1 MQYPLISEYM
11 AAIRDAHDNLEQLSH
26 LVPVMDK
33 YGEPYRSGGAFAVVF
48 KMQDEQTGKCY
59 ALKCFT
65 EEQEGRAEAYRQ
77 IAEELEFVDSPYVT
91 SVKYLENELF
101 VDSSCGDDEF
111 PVLLMDWVEGDT
123 MEAYIAAYH
132 GDSHAMSMLC
142 YRFCKLAAWLRSQ
155 PFAHGDIKPDNIMVR
170 PDGTLTLVDYDGMF
184 VPAMKGQKSPTIGT
198 KDFSHPLRTIDDFDE
213 TIDDFA
219 LASIAL
225 SLKAI
230 SLDASLLEQYGAP
243 DRLLFS
249 ATDYLNLSTS
259 KAFAALQSLLADEE
273 MQTLLSMFLL
283 ANAKKYLSMCSFRL
297 FSVQKPKEE
306 EVWSTEV
313 TKEDLENA
321 VEDES
326 AVKYSKDWKRLLRAP
341 TELRGEYAIREG
353 VKAIGD
359 NAFYNCNKLMKKT
372 ILIVCLGLVSLGL
385 QAQSISLAGEWNVEL
400 GKSGSAFAKSK
411 RASQGE
417 VKRAI
422 LPGTIDTNHL
432 GFAPKDTME
441 TTHLTRLYAYKGAA
455 RYSRTI
461 NIPKDWKKKP
471 VELFLERTRPTWVYV
486 DGELVDSCN
495 FISTPQRYLLPK
507 KVKPGKHLLEIVV
520 DNGRGVPDQV
530 YGSSHA
536 YTEDTQTNWNGII
549 GEIRLEVKSEERR
562 VKKQRSESE
571 GKANSNVL
579 PDFAKDFHIEGAHFY
594 ANGHRIFL
602 RGKHDA
608 AVWPLTGH
616 VEMSVEG
623 WMKYL
628 GTCKEYGINHVRFHS
643 WCPPEAAF
651 VAADSLGI
659 YLQPELP
666 FWGSFDKKDEKLMTF
681 LHQEGVNILREYG
694 HHPSFRMM
702 ALGNELWGDIDK
714 MKEFVDDF
722 RKIAPDKYYTFG
734 SNYYLGYQG
743 IKEGMD
749 YFTTCRIGG
758 EGWGKYNT
766 HTRGSFSFADAYDGG
781 MINHFH
787 PNSTMNFDEACD
799 KAGIPIISHET
810 GQFQTYPD
818 YREMKKY
825 TGVLHPYNFEV
836 FRKRLA
842 AAGMLSQADDFH
854 KASGLWSVKL
864 YKADIEM
871 DLRTRNMAGFQ
882 LLDIQDYPG
891 QGSAFVG
898 ILDAFMESKG
908 ITTPEEWRQWC
919 SPVVP
924 LLEMKKFSFEDGE
937 KIQAKVKVANY
948 GGSSL
953 KGKKLK
959 WHLAAEN
966 GLFCMDDGTFSTK
979 DGEVRKNVG
988 DLMAEDE
995 GVLNIFSYDE
1005 GLVDVGELNG
1015 VFHVQKPTKLLL
1027 TLNIE
1032 GTEARNSYELWVYPK
1047 KALEKKGVII
1057 AKDLNQEVV
1066 KVLEKG
1072 GKVLWMPTASSHF
1085 VAADDTLSQ
1094 ADNATPYTVGGLF
1107 QTDYWNYRMF
1117 KTICE
1122 NNKKKVSPG
1131 TLGILTDPEHPIY
1144 KGFPTEMH
1152 TNWQWFP
1159 VIKESH
1165 PLVLDNFAKD
1175 YRPIV
1180 QVIDNI
1186 ERNHKLGLVME
1197 WKVGAGKL
1205 LVCMSD
1211 LEKAAKYPEGKAFYQ
1226 SVIDYMRSA
1235 SFNPSAEITV
1245 DELKKKLAEKPRQ
1258 VSLKELNNIS
1268 QY

>member
-1 MQYPLISEYM
+1 
-11 AAIRDAHDNLEQLSH
+11 
-26 LVPVMDK
+26 
-33 YGEPYRSGGAFAVVF
+33 
-48 KMQDEQTGKCY
+48 
-59 ALKCFT
+59 
-65 EEQEGRAEAYRQ
+65 
-77 IAEELEFVDSPYVT
+77 
-91 SVKYLENELF
+91 
-101 VDSSCGDDEF
+101 
-111 PVLLMDWVEGDT
+111 
-123 MEAYIAAYH
+123 
-132 GDSHAMSMLC
+132 
-142 YRFCKLAAWLRSQ
+142 
-155 PFAHGDIKPDNIMVR
+155 
-170 PDGTLTLVDYDGMF
+170 
-184 VPAMKGQKSPTIGT
+184 
-198 KDFSHPLRTIDDFDE
+198 
-213 TIDDFA
+213 
-219 LASIAL
+219 
-225 SLKAI
+225 
-230 SLDASLLEQYGAP
+230 
-243 DRLLFS
+243 
-249 ATDYLNLSTS
+249 
-259 KAFAALQSLLADEE
+259 
-273 MQTLLSMFLL
+273 
-283 ANAKKYLSMCSFRL
+283 
-297 FSVQKPKEE
+297 
-306 EVWSTEV
+306 
-313 TKEDLENA
+313 
-321 VEDES
+321 
-326 AVKYSKDWKRLLRAP
+326 
-341 TELRGEYAIREG
+341 
-353 VKAIGD
+353 
-359 NAFYNCNKLMKKT
+359 MKKS
-372 ILIVCLGLVSLGL
+372 ILIACLGLVSLGL

-411 RASQGE
+411 HASQGE

-520 DNGRGVPDQV
+520 DNGKGVPDQV

-562 VKKQRSESE
+562 VEKQRSASE

-579 PDFAKDFHIEGAHFY
+579 PNFAKDFHIEGAHFY

-681 LHQEGVNILREYG
+681 LHQEGENILREYG

-799 KAGIPIISHET
+799 LCAKPQSWQKPDASRKQAAGIPIISHET

-836 FRKRLA
+836 FRRRLA

-924 LLEMKKFSFEDGE
+924 LLEVEKFCFEDGE

-953 KGKKLK
+953 YGKKLK
-959 WHLAAEN
+959 W
-966 GLFCMDDGTFSTK
+966 K
-979 DGEVRKNVG
+979 IG
-988 DLMAEDE
+988 DAE
-995 GVLNIFSYDE
+995 GVMNIFTYDE
-1005 GLVDVGELNG
+1005 GLIDVGVLDEEIS
-1015 VFHVQKPTKLLL
+1015 VDKPTKLLL

-1032 GTEARNSYELWVYPK
+1032 GTEARNSYELWAYPK

-1057 AKDLNQEVV
+1057 AKDLDQEVV

-1072 GKVLWMPTASSHF
+1072 AKVLWMPTASSHF
-1085 VAADDTLSQ
+1085 VAADDTFSQ

-1131 TLGILTDPEHPIY
+1131 TLGILTNPEHPIF

-1211 LEKAAKYPEGKAFYQ
+1211 LEKASKYPEGKAFYQ

-1235 SFNPSAEITV
+1235 DFNPSAEISV

>member
-1 MQYPLISEYM
+1 
-11 AAIRDAHDNLEQLSH
+11 
-26 LVPVMDK
+26 
-33 YGEPYRSGGAFAVVF
+33 
-48 KMQDEQTGKCY
+48 
-59 ALKCFT
+59 
-65 EEQEGRAEAYRQ
+65 
-77 IAEELEFVDSPYVT
+77 
-91 SVKYLENELF
+91 
-101 VDSSCGDDEF
+101 
-111 PVLLMDWVEGDT
+111 
-123 MEAYIAAYH
+123 
-132 GDSHAMSMLC
+132 
-142 YRFCKLAAWLRSQ
+142 
-155 PFAHGDIKPDNIMVR
+155 
-170 PDGTLTLVDYDGMF
+170 
-184 VPAMKGQKSPTIGT
+184 
-198 KDFSHPLRTIDDFDE
+198 
-213 TIDDFA
+213 
-219 LASIAL
+219 
-225 SLKAI
+225 
-230 SLDASLLEQYGAP
+230 
-243 DRLLFS
+243 
-249 ATDYLNLSTS
+249 
-259 KAFAALQSLLADEE
+259 
-273 MQTLLSMFLL
+273 
-283 ANAKKYLSMCSFRL
+283 
-297 FSVQKPKEE
+297 
-306 EVWSTEV
+306 
-313 TKEDLENA
+313 
-321 VEDES
+321 
-326 AVKYSKDWKRLLRAP
+326 
-341 TELRGEYAIREG
+341 
-353 VKAIGD
+353 
-359 NAFYNCNKLMKKT
+359 MKKT
-372 ILIVCLGLVSLGL
+372 ILIACLGLVSLGL

-417 VKRAI
+417 EKRAI

-520 DNGRGVPDQV
+520 DNGRGVPEQV

-549 GEIRLEVKSEERR
+549 GRIELQLASSVESKSAETLTGAIPS
-562 VKKQRSESE
+562 RSVASPS
-571 GKANSNVL
+571 AL
-579 PDFAKDFHIEGAHFY
+579 QMPDFAKDFHIEGAHFY

-666 FWGSFDKKDEKLMTF
+666 FWGSFDKKDERLMAF
-681 LHQEGVNILREYG
+681 LHQEGENILREYG

-787 PNSTMNFDEACD
+787 PNFTMNFDEACD

-836 FRKRLA
+836 FRRRLA

-908 ITTPEEWRQWC
+908 ITTSEEWRQWC

-924 LLEMKKFSFEDGE
+924 LLEMKKFCFEDGE

-948 GGSSL
+948 GGTSL
-953 KGKKLK
+953 YGKKLMWK
-959 WHLAAEN
+959 I
-966 GLFCMDDGTFSTK
+966 
-979 DGEVRKNVG
+979 G
-988 DLMAEDE
+988 DAE
-995 GVLNIFSYDE
+995 GVMNIFTYDE
-1005 GLVDVGELNG
+1005 GLIDVGILDEEISADKPAKLN
-1015 VFHVQKPTKLLL
+1015 VS
-1027 TLNIE
+1027 LNIE

-1047 KALEKKGVII
+1047 KALEKKGIII
-1057 AKDLNQEVV
+1057 ARDLNQEVV

-1072 GKVLWMPTASSHF
+1072 GKVLWMPDS
-1085 VAADDTLSQ
+1085 L
-1094 ADNATPYTVGGLF
+1094 PYTVGGLF

-1131 TLGILTDPEHPIY
+1131 TLGILTNPEHPIF

-1175 YRPIV
+1175 YRPVV

-1226 SVIDYMRSA
+1226 SVLSYMRSA
-1235 SFNPSAEITV
+1235 DFNPSAEITV

>member
-1 MQYPLISEYM
+1 
-11 AAIRDAHDNLEQLSH
+11 
-26 LVPVMDK
+26 
-33 YGEPYRSGGAFAVVF
+33 
-48 KMQDEQTGKCY
+48 
-59 ALKCFT
+59 
-65 EEQEGRAEAYRQ
+65 
-77 IAEELEFVDSPYVT
+77 
-91 SVKYLENELF
+91 
-101 VDSSCGDDEF
+101 
-111 PVLLMDWVEGDT
+111 
-123 MEAYIAAYH
+123 
-132 GDSHAMSMLC
+132 
-142 YRFCKLAAWLRSQ
+142 
-155 PFAHGDIKPDNIMVR
+155 
-170 PDGTLTLVDYDGMF
+170 
-184 VPAMKGQKSPTIGT
+184 
-198 KDFSHPLRTIDDFDE
+198 
-213 TIDDFA
+213 
-219 LASIAL
+219 
-225 SLKAI
+225 
-230 SLDASLLEQYGAP
+230 
-243 DRLLFS
+243 
-249 ATDYLNLSTS
+249 
-259 KAFAALQSLLADEE
+259 
-273 MQTLLSMFLL
+273 
-283 ANAKKYLSMCSFRL
+283 
-297 FSVQKPKEE
+297 
-306 EVWSTEV
+306 
-313 TKEDLENA
+313 
-321 VEDES
+321 
-326 AVKYSKDWKRLLRAP
+326 
-341 TELRGEYAIREG
+341 
-353 VKAIGD
+353 
-359 NAFYNCNKLMKKT
+359 MKKS
-372 ILIVCLGLVSLGL
+372 ILIVCLGLMSLGL

-461 NIPKDWKKKP
+461 NIPKDWKKKS

-520 DNGRGVPDQV
+520 DNGRGVPEQV

-549 GEIRLEVKSEERR
+549 GRIELQLASSVESKYAETLTGAIPS
-562 VKKQRSESE
+562 RSVASPS
-571 GKANSNVL
+571 AL
-579 PDFAKDFHIEGAHFY
+579 QMPDFAKDFHIEGAHFY

-623 WMKYL
+623 WMKYF

-666 FWGSFDKKDEKLMTF
+666 FWGSFDKKDERLMAF
-681 LHQEGVNILREYG
+681 LHQEGENILREYG

-818 YREMKKY
+818 YREVKKY

-836 FRKRLA
+836 FRRRLA

-924 LLEMKKFSFEDGE
+924 LLEMKKFCFEDGE

-948 GGSSL
+948 GGTSL
-953 KGKKLK
+953 YGKKLMWK
-959 WHLAAEN
+959 I
-966 GLFCMDDGTFSTK
+966 
-979 DGEVRKNVG
+979 G
-988 DLMAEDE
+988 DAE
-995 GVLNIFSYDE
+995 GVMNIFTYDE
-1005 GLVDVGELNG
+1005 GLIDVGILDEEISADKPAKLN
-1015 VFHVQKPTKLLL
+1015 VS
-1027 TLNIE
+1027 LNIE

-1047 KALEKKGVII
+1047 KALEKKGIII
-1057 AKDLNQEVV
+1057 ARDLNQEVV

-1072 GKVLWMPTASSHF
+1072 GKVLWMPDS
-1085 VAADDTLSQ
+1085 L
-1094 ADNATPYTVGGLF
+1094 PYTVGGLF

-1131 TLGILTDPEHPIY
+1131 TLGILTNPEHPIF

-1235 SFNPSAEITV
+1235 DFNPSAEITV

>member
-1 MQYPLISEYM
+1 
-11 AAIRDAHDNLEQLSH
+11 
-26 LVPVMDK
+26 
-33 YGEPYRSGGAFAVVF
+33 
-48 KMQDEQTGKCY
+48 
-59 ALKCFT
+59 
-65 EEQEGRAEAYRQ
+65 
-77 IAEELEFVDSPYVT
+77 
-91 SVKYLENELF
+91 
-101 VDSSCGDDEF
+101 
-111 PVLLMDWVEGDT
+111 
-123 MEAYIAAYH
+123 
-132 GDSHAMSMLC
+132 
-142 YRFCKLAAWLRSQ
+142 
-155 PFAHGDIKPDNIMVR
+155 
-170 PDGTLTLVDYDGMF
+170 
-184 VPAMKGQKSPTIGT
+184 
-198 KDFSHPLRTIDDFDE
+198 
-213 TIDDFA
+213 
-219 LASIAL
+219 
-225 SLKAI
+225 
-230 SLDASLLEQYGAP
+230 
-243 DRLLFS
+243 
-249 ATDYLNLSTS
+249 
-259 KAFAALQSLLADEE
+259 
-273 MQTLLSMFLL
+273 
-283 ANAKKYLSMCSFRL
+283 
-297 FSVQKPKEE
+297 
-306 EVWSTEV
+306 
-313 TKEDLENA
+313 
-321 VEDES
+321 
-326 AVKYSKDWKRLLRAP
+326 
-341 TELRGEYAIREG
+341 
-353 VKAIGD
+353 
-359 NAFYNCNKLMKKT
+359 MKKT
-372 ILIVCLGLVSLGL
+372 ILIACLGLVSLGL
-385 QAQSISLAGEWNVEL
+385 QAQSVSLAGEWNVEL

-411 RASQGE
+411 RAFQGE

-486 DGELVDSCN
+486 DGELVDSCS

-507 KVKPGKHLLEIVV
+507 KVKRGKHLLEIVV
-520 DNGRGVPDQV
+520 DNGRGVPEQV

-549 GEIRLEVKSEERR
+549 GRIELQLASFTDCKSTETLAGAISS
-562 VKKQRSESE
+562 RSVASPS
-571 GKANSNVL
+571 AL
-579 PDFAKDFHIEGAHFY
+579 QMPDFAKDFHIEGAHFY

-616 VEMSVEG
+616 VEMGVEG

-666 FWGSFDKKDEKLMTF
+666 FWGSFDKKDERLIAF

-836 FRKRLA
+836 FRRRLA

-908 ITTPEEWRQWC
+908 ITTSEEWRQWC

-924 LLEMKKFSFEDGE
+924 LLEMKKFCFEYGE

-948 GGSSL
+948 GGTSL
-953 KGKKLK
+953 YGKKLMWK
-959 WHLAAEN
+959 I
-966 GLFCMDDGTFSTK
+966 
-979 DGEVRKNVG
+979 G
-988 DLMAEDE
+988 DAE
-995 GVLNIFSYDE
+995 GVMNIFTYDE
-1005 GLVDVGELNG
+1005 GLIDVGILDEEISADKPAKLN
-1015 VFHVQKPTKLLL
+1015 VS
-1027 TLNIE
+1027 LNIE

-1047 KALEKKGVII
+1047 KALEKKGIII
-1057 AKDLNQEVV
+1057 ARDLNQEVV

-1072 GKVLWMPTASSHF
+1072 GKVLWMPDS
-1085 VAADDTLSQ
+1085 L
-1094 ADNATPYTVGGLF
+1094 PYTVGGLF

-1131 TLGILTDPEHPIY
+1131 TLGILTNPEHPIF

-1175 YRPIV
+1175 YRPVV

-1235 SFNPSAEITV
+1235 DFNPSAEITV
-1245 DELKKKLAEKPRQ
+1245 DDLKKKLAEEPRKITM
-1258 VSLKELNNIS
+1258 KELNNIS

>member
-1 MQYPLISEYM
+1 
-11 AAIRDAHDNLEQLSH
+11 
-26 LVPVMDK
+26 
-33 YGEPYRSGGAFAVVF
+33 
-48 KMQDEQTGKCY
+48 
-59 ALKCFT
+59 
-65 EEQEGRAEAYRQ
+65 
-77 IAEELEFVDSPYVT
+77 
-91 SVKYLENELF
+91 
-101 VDSSCGDDEF
+101 
-111 PVLLMDWVEGDT
+111 
-123 MEAYIAAYH
+123 
-132 GDSHAMSMLC
+132 
-142 YRFCKLAAWLRSQ
+142 
-155 PFAHGDIKPDNIMVR
+155 
-170 PDGTLTLVDYDGMF
+170 
-184 VPAMKGQKSPTIGT
+184 MK
-198 KDFSHPLRTIDDFDE
+198 
-213 TIDDFA
+213 
-219 LASIAL
+219 
-225 SLKAI
+225 KAI
-230 SLDASLLEQYGAP
+230 
-243 DRLLFS
+243 
-249 ATDYLNLSTS
+249 
-259 KAFAALQSLLADEE
+259 
-273 MQTLLSMFLL
+273 
-283 ANAKKYLSMCSFRL
+283 
-297 FSVQKPKEE
+297 
-306 EVWSTEV
+306 
-313 TKEDLENA
+313 
-321 VEDES
+321 
-326 AVKYSKDWKRLLRAP
+326 
-341 TELRGEYAIREG
+341 
-353 VKAIGD
+353 
-359 NAFYNCNKLMKKT
+359 
-372 ILIVCLGLVSLGL
+372 LIACLGLVSLGL

-471 VELFLERTRPTWVYV
+471 VELFLERTRPTWVYM

-549 GEIRLEVKSEERR
+549 GRIELQLVGSADGKSAEVLAGAIPSHS
-562 VKKQRSESE
+562 VASPTAPQM
-571 GKANSNVL
+571 

-616 VEMSVEG
+616 VDMSVEG

-628 GTCKEYGINHVRFHS
+628 GTSKEYGINHVRFHS

-666 FWGSFDKKDEKLMTF
+666 FWGSFDKKDERLMAF
-681 LHQEGVNILREYG
+681 LHQEGENILREYG

-734 SNYYLGYQG
+734 SNYYLGYQR

-825 TGVLHPYNFEV
+825 TGVLYPYNFEV
-836 FRKRLA
+836 FRRRLA
-842 AAGMLSQADDFH
+842 AAGMLSQTDDFH

-924 LLEMKKFSFEDGE
+924 LLEVEKFCFEDGE

-953 KGKKLK
+953 YGKKLK
-959 WHLAAEN
+959 W
-966 GLFCMDDGTFSTK
+966 K
-979 DGEVRKNVG
+979 IG
-988 DLMAEDE
+988 DAE
-995 GVLNIFSYDE
+995 GVMNIFTYDE
-1005 GLVDVGELNG
+1005 GLIDVGVLDEEIS
-1015 VFHVQKPTKLLL
+1015 VDKPTKLNVS
-1027 TLNIE
+1027 LNIE

-1066 KVLEKG
+1066 KALEKG
-1072 GKVLWMPTASSHF
+1072 GKVLWMPT
-1085 VAADDTLSQ
+1085 
-1094 ADNATPYTVGGLF
+1094 DNATPYTVGGLF

-1131 TLGILTDPEHPIY
+1131 TLGILTNPEHPIF

-1165 PLVLDNFAKD
+1165 PLVLDNFTKD

-1226 SVIDYMRSA
+1226 SIIDYMRSA
-1235 SFNPSAEITV
+1235 DFNPSAEITV